1 MSNLSLIPFLFF
13 LLALLGLIVLPIA
26 SLLLFKRGSK
36 KFNIPCSGFLI
47 CSMTVVI
54 SFFPS
59 IVSVAF
65 LKQEG
70 LSGNSPLGKS
80 PSGELRR
87 EKEKNDR
94 VRISGSKI
102 TIPSDETQKKLR
114 ETEKDKKSNK
124 INNITFRLET
134 KEKETVFIHSN
145 RFYHPVV
152 FGLEGERPRIVVDIK
167 NTSYIRK
174 GLSRILVNGN
184 VIKQIRTYLHR
195 DSNKLRVVLD
205 LQPTESYKVTQTFYE
220 ASNSHVLELGV
231 EGEKGEKR
239 KEKLAGGKGENKK
252 KKNGVDMRDNGLGGR
267 QSAETMVR
275 KEMIEGAPN
284 SLKDEKAQKLNLR
297 SVASDLRGQD
307 IKDILMRYNFYSSC
321 WNYNGDFCNPSG
333 EFDNGFVDNGNGT
346 VTDVATGL
354 IWQKGGSLRVMTREE
369 TGEHIKGL
377 NQKKFGGYTDW
388 HLPTIEE
395 LASLMESSWKN
406 SPMFMDPVF
415 DNHHKSYWSSDTSGP
430 NKAWKANFHLG
441 FIIDSQIDIKNAV
454 RAVRS
459 LKYSKSL

>member
-1 MSNLSLIPFLFF
+1 MSNSSLIPFLFF
-13 LLALLGLIVLPIA
+13 LLAILGLIVLPIGA
-26 SLLLFKRGSK
+26 LLPFKRGSK

-47 CSMTVVI
+47 CSMTIAI

-59 IVSVAF
+59 IVSVAS

-70 LSGNSPLGKS
+70 LSGNSPPGKS
-80 PSGELRR
+80 PSGDLRG
-87 EKEKNDR
+87 EKDDR
-94 VRISGSKI
+94 VRMSGAKI
-102 TIPSDETQKKLR
+102 TIPSDKTQKKPR
-114 ETEKDKKSNK
+114 KTEKNEKPNK
-124 INNITFRLET
+124 IDNITFRLET

-145 RFYHPVV
+145 RFYRPIV

-174 GLSRILVNGN
+174 GLSRILVNGK
-184 VIKQIRTYLHR
+184 VIKQIRSHLHR

-220 ASNSHVLELGV
+220 ASNSHILALGV
-231 EGEKGEKR
+231 EGKKGAKR
-239 KEKLAGGKGENKK
+239 KEKLVGGKGENKK
-252 KKNGVDMRDNGLGGR
+252 KKNGVDRRDNGLGGR

-275 KEMIEGAPN
+275 KEMTEGAPN

-297 SVASDLRGQD
+297 SLASDLRGQD

-321 WNYNGDFCNPSG
+321 WNYNGDFCNPAG
-333 EFDNGFVDNGNGT
+333 EFDNSFVDNGNST

-354 IWQKGGSLRVMTREE
+354 IWQKSGSSRIMTWEE
-369 TGEHIKGL
+369 TREHIKEL

-406 SPMFMDPVF
+406 SPMFMDSVF
-415 DNHHKSYWSSDTSGP
+415 DNHQKSYWSSDTSGP
-430 NKAWKANFHLG
+430 NKVWKANFHLG
-441 FIIDSQIDIKNAV
+441 FIIDSQTGGKNAV

-459 LKYSKSL
+459 LKYPKSR